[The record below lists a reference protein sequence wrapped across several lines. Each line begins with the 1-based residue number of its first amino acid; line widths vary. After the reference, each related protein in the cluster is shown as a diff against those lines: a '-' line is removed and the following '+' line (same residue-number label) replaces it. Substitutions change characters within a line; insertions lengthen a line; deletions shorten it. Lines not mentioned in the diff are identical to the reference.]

1 MPTSPDM
8 NRPVRLR
15 VLDELGL
22 PKSLPAGPEDFR
34 TLCGPGDHDTGGD
47 TRPVTLLLGLGP
59 EPERLPDL
67 LAHLDCGP
75 GLKAARYLECPELAA
90 QYGASW
96 PGRIPAN
103 FAAADPADVAA
114 LARSGARII
123 LYAPG
128 ARLFPGYWGPLLAAA
143 QVALFASAPAPR
155 PRLVWLPGGEGGL
168 LRIELREALEALG
181 YSVRLT
187 GDAGVADFRA
197 LLAEG
202 ECPELFFSVNF
213 SGLDPL
219 GEARHLLE
227 AAGTRVAVWCVDN
240 PLHLVSGLKSRFW
253 TRLPLFVTDDWF
265 VEPLQGL
272 GAANVRHLPLAAR
285 ARDLENAPL
294 PPSPAWANLA
304 GRLVFVGRSIFPG
317 KDGFFA
323 GCALPEAPWAEARTR
338 LEAGRHP
345 DLGQRPDFDRRPDF
359 GSWPDFGWW
368 LERLGVQSLWPGAEV
383 RRAGYCAEETGRAW
397 RTLCLG
403 RAHTD
408 LGLLTVF
415 GDAGWRELLPE
426 VADQRGFVDYYTA
439 LPDIAASAGACLNL
453 TNPLLPHGLT
463 QRHFDT
469 WAAGGLL
476 LTDATPGLGIFPA
489 ELTREITFRA
499 PAEIAPRFRILTSSP
514 ALAAELKAAWR
525 AELLR
530 AHTYDHRMAEML
542 ESLGLRSAGSVPC
555 TTKKE
560 GRA

>member
-22 PKSLPAGPEDFR
+22 PKSLSAGPRDFR

-59 EPERLPDL
+59 EPERLPELFPD
-67 LAHLDCGP
+67 
-75 GLKAARYLECPELAA
+75 LKAARYLECPELAA
-90 QYGASW
+90 QYGPDWRA
-96 PGRIPAN
+96 RIPAS
-103 FAAADPADVAA
+103 FVEADPAQLAA

-128 ARLFPGYWGPLLAAA
+128 ARLFPGYWGPLLAAT
-143 QVALFASAPAPR
+143 QVALFANAPSTASGPR
-155 PRLVWLPGGEGGL
+155 QRLAWLPGGEGGL
-168 LRIELREALEALG
+168 LRIELREALETLG
-181 YSVRLT
+181 YNVRLT
-187 GDAGVADFRA
+187 GDAGGVEFRSW
-197 LLAEG
+197 LAQG

-219 GEARHLLE
+219 GEASHLLT
-227 AAGTRVAVWCVDN
+227 AAGARVAVWCVDN
-240 PLHLVSGLKSRFW
+240 PLHLVSGLKSLFW
-253 TRLPLFVTDDWF
+253 TGLPLFVTDDWF
-265 VEPLQGL
+265 VEPLRRL
-272 GAANVRHLPLAAR
+272 GAAHVHHLPLAAR
-285 ARDLENAPL
+285 VRDLEDPARTPAT
-294 PPSPAWANLA
+294 AWADLA
-304 GRLVFVGRSIFPG
+304 GRLVFAGRSAFPG

-323 GCALPEAPWAEARTR
+323 GCALPEAQWTEARA
-338 LEAGRHP
+338 LLDE
-345 DLGQRPDFDRRPDF
+345 GQR
-359 GSWPDFGWW
+359 PDFGWW
-368 LERLGVQSLWPGAEV
+368 LERLGITRLWPCSEV

-403 RAHTD
+403 RAQKD

-415 GDAGWRELLPE
+415 GDQGWRELLPE

-476 LTDATPGLGIFPA
+476 LTDVTPGLKIFPA

-499 PAEIAPRFRILTSSP
+499 PAEIAPRFRSLTSSP
-514 ALAAELKAAWR
+514 ALAADLKAAWR

-530 AHTYDHRMAEML
+530 AHTYGHRVAEVL
-542 ESLGLRSAGSVPC
+542 EELGLTG
-555 TTKKE
+555 
-560 GRA
+560 G